1 MACATCQSGSPNGC
15 QNNGH
20 CATGGCNKM
29 NTYDWLAQYDYEDP
43 TGTDIVEISFK
54 KGARKEFFR
63 NHQYSPAQTRDMVV
77 VDTGTGFDVGVVS
90 LTGELVRLQMKKKRV
105 KEQTIT
111 NPVVRIAND
120 RDIERLNEYRALEKQ
135 AMVRGRAIT
144 VTLGI
149 DMKICD
155 VEYRGDGRKATFY
168 YTAEGRVD
176 FRELVRLYAKEFQV
190 KVEMRQIGARQESS
204 RIGGIGTCGRE
215 LCCSTWL
222 TDFKSVNTHAARYQN
237 LSINQAK
244 LSGQCGRL
252 KCCLNYELDT
262 YMEAINEFPQDVDIL
277 RYQGGSASLI
287 KMDIFKRLLY
297 YSVEVEKGRNTVMA
311 VSLDRVKVVKQ
322 MNVKGELP
330 DQLQD
335 PDLVVE
341 EEVLD
346 YADMGGQVEL
356 PDIKKTKNKKKKKP
370 GQRPDGQ
377 GAGGQQQPQQRR
389 EGGDRQNQP
398 KRDNQQ
404 RRNDQGPRPPR
415 DPNAPRGEQKPREPR
430 DPNAPP
436 REPRPPRDPNA
447 PRNEQRQRP
456 PRDPNAPR
464 GDQKPREPR
473 DPNAPPREPRP
484 PRDPNAPRGDQRP
497 REPRPPRDPNAPP
510 REQQPPREPREPRDP
525 NAPRNE
531 EGRGQ
536 GRNKNRNRNR
546 NRAPRPD
553 GGERPPQNNPT
564 E

>member
-1 MACATCQSGSPNGC
+1 
-15 QNNGH
+15 
-20 CATGGCNKM
+20 
-29 NTYDWLAQYDYEDP
+29 
-43 TGTDIVEISFK
+43 
-54 KGARKEFFR
+54 
-63 NHQYSPAQTRDMVV
+63 
-77 VDTGTGFDVGVVS
+77 
-90 LTGELVRLQMKKKRV
+90 
-105 KEQTIT
+105 
-111 NPVVRIAND
+111 
-120 RDIERLNEYRALEKQ
+120 
-135 AMVRGRAIT
+135 
-144 VTLGI
+144 
-149 DMKICD
+149 MKICD

-168 YTAEGRVD
+168 YTAEGRID
-176 FRELVRLYAKEFQV
+176 FRELVRSYAKEFQV

-262 YMEAINEFPQDVDIL
+262 YMEAIDEFPQDVDLL

-297 YSVEVEKGRNTVMA
+297 YNVEVEKGRNTVMA
-311 VSLDRVKVVKQ
+311 ISLERVKLIKE
-322 MNVKGELP
+322 MNKKGDLP

-335 PDLVVE
+335 PNLVVE
-341 EEVLD
+341 EEQLD
-346 YADMGGQVEL
+346 YDDAGGEIDL
-356 PDIKKTKNKKKKKP
+356 PDYKKKKNKKKKKP
-370 GQRPDGQ
+370 GQRPEGQ
-377 GAGGQQQPQQRR
+377 GGGGQQPQQRR

-430 DPNAPP
+430 DPNAPG
-436 REPRPPRDPNA
+436 RE
-447 PRNEQRQRP
+447 QRP

-464 GDQKPREPR
+464 GDQRPREPRPPRDPNAPPREQRPPREPR
-473 DPNAPPREPRP
+473 DPNAPRNEQRP

-510 REQQPPREPREPRDP
+510 REQQPPREPRDP
-525 NAPRNE
+525 NAPRSE
-531 EGRGQ
+531 EQ
-536 GRNKNRNRNR
+536 
-546 NRAPRPD
+546 
-553 GGERPPQNNPT
+553 PT
-564 E
+564 RWWTRTQPE

>member
-1 MACATCQSGSPNGC
+1 MACSTCQSGSPNGC
-15 QNNGH
+15 QDNGH

-29 NTYDWLAQYDYEDP
+29 NTYDWLAVYDYEDP

-63 NHQYSPAQTRDMVV
+63 NHQFNPVQTRDMVV
-77 VDTGTGFDVGVVS
+77 VDTGTGFDVGIVS
-90 LTGELVRLQMKKKRV
+90 LSGELVRLQMKKKRV
-105 KEQTIT
+105 KEITVT

-120 RDIERLNEYRALEKQ
+120 RDVERLNEYRALEKQ

-144 VTLGI
+144 VSLGL
-149 DMKICD
+149 DMKISD

-176 FRELVRLYAKEFQV
+176 FRELVRLYAKEFQI

-262 YMEAINEFPQDVDIL
+262 YMEAIDEFPQDVDVL
-277 RYQGGSASLI
+277 RHQGGSASLI

-297 YSVEVEKGRNTVMA
+297 YSVEVERGRNTVMA
-311 VSLDRVKVVKQ
+311 LSLERVKLIKQ
-322 MNVKGELP
+322 MNLKGELP

-335 PDLVVE
+335 PNLVVE
-341 EEVLD
+341 EEQLD
-346 YADMGGQVEL
+346 FADVGGDIEL
-356 PDIKKTKNKKKKKP
+356 PDYKKKKNKKKKP

-377 GAGGQQQPQQRR
+377 NAGGQQQPQQRR
-389 EGGDRQNQP
+389 EQSDRSNQP

-404 RRNDQGPRPPR
+404 RRNDQSPRPPR

-430 DPNAPP
+430 DPNAPKQ
-436 REPRPPRDPNA
+436 EHK
-447 PRNEQRQRP
+447 QRP
-456 PRDPNAPR
+456 PRDPNEPR
-464 GDQKPREPR
+464 GEQK
-473 DPNAPPREPRP
+473 PREPRP
-484 PRDPNAPRGDQRP
+484 PRDPNAPRGDQQP
-497 REPRPPRDPNAPP
+497 REPRPPRDPNAP
-510 REQQPPREPREPRDP
+510 RSDQQPREPRDP
-525 NAPRNE
+525 NAPRNDE
-531 EGRGQ
+531 NRNQQGGGQ
-536 GRNKNRNRNR
+536 NRNRNRNKNRNRG
-546 NRAPRPD
+546 PRPE
-553 GGERPPQNNPT
+553 GGERPPPNNPT

>member
-15 QNNGH
+15 QDNGH
-20 CATGGCNKM
+20 CSTGGCNKM
-29 NTYDWLAQYDYEDP
+29 NTYDWLAVYDYEDP

-63 NHQYSPAQTRDMVV
+63 NHQFNPAQTRDMVV
-77 VDTGTGFDVGVVS
+77 VDTGTGFDVGVIS

-105 KEQTIT
+105 KEATIT

-144 VTLGI
+144 VSLGL
-149 DMKICD
+149 DMKISD

-262 YMEAINEFPQDVDIL
+262 YMEAIDEFPQDVDVL
-277 RYQGGSASLI
+277 RYQGGSSSLI

-297 YSVEVEKGRNTVMA
+297 YSVEIERGRNTVMA
-311 VSLDRVKVVKQ
+311 LSLERVKLIKQ
-322 MNVKGELP
+322 MNLKGELP

-335 PDLVVE
+335 PNLVVE
-341 EEVLD
+341 EEQLD
-346 YADMGGQVEL
+346 YDDAGGEIDL
-356 PDIKKTKNKKKKKP
+356 PDYKKKKNKKKKP

-377 GAGGQQQPQQRR
+377 GTGGQQQPQQRR
-389 EGGDRQNQP
+389 DQGDRTDQP

-404 RRNDQGPRPPR
+404 RRNDQSPRP
-415 DPNAPRGEQKPREPR
+415 PR

-447 PRNEQRQRP
+447 PRQEHKQRP

-473 DPNAPPREPRP
+473 PPRDPNAPRSDQQNREPRPPRDPNAPRSDQQPREPRP
-484 PRDPNAPRGDQRP
+484 PRDPNAPRSEENR
-497 REPRPPRDPNAPP
+497 N
-510 REQQPPREPREPRDP
+510 QQGGGQ
-525 NAPRNE
+525 NRN
-531 EGRGQ
+531 RN
-536 GRNKNRNRNR
+536 RNKNRNRG
-546 NRAPRPD
+546 PRPE

>member
-63 NHQYSPAQTRDMVV
+63 NHQQSPAQTRDMVV

-90 LTGELVRLQMKKKRV
+90 LTGELVRMQMKKKRV
-105 KEQTIT
+105 KEQTVT

-144 VTLGI
+144 VSLGI

-311 VSLDRVKVVKQ
+311 ISLDRVKVVKA
-322 MNVKGELP
+322 MNLKGELP

-335 PDLVVE
+335 PDLAVE

-346 YADMGGQVEL
+346 YADMGGQIEL
-356 PDIKKTKNKKKKKP
+356 PDVKNKKNKKKKKP

-377 GAGGQQQPQQRR
+377 GAGDQQPQQRR
-389 EGGDRQNQP
+389 EGGDRQHQP
-398 KRDNQQ
+398 KRDNQ
-404 RRNDQGPRPPR
+404 RRNDQGPRPPRDPNAPRGEQKPRDPNAPRNEQRQRPPR

-436 REPRPPRDPNA
+436 RE
-447 PRNEQRQRP
+447 QRP

-464 GDQKPREPR
+464 GDQRPREPR

-497 REPRPPRDPNAPP
+497 REPR
-510 REQQPPREPREPRDP
+510 DP

-536 GRNKNRNRNR
+536 GRNRNRNRNR
-546 NRAPRPD
+546 NRGPRPE

>member
-1 MACATCQSGSPNGC
+1 
-15 QNNGH
+15 
-20 CATGGCNKM
+20 M
-29 NTYDWLAQYDYEDP
+29 NTYDWLSVYDFEDP

-63 NHQYSPAQTRDMVV
+63 NHPQNPAQTKDIVV

-105 KEQTIT
+105 KEVTVT
-111 NPVVRIAND
+111 NPVVRIANE
-120 RDIERLNEYRALEKQ
+120 RDIDRLNEYRALEKQ

-144 VTLGI
+144 VSLGL

-168 YTAEGRVD
+168 YTAEGRID
-176 FRELVRLYAKEFQV
+176 FRELVRSYAKEFQV

-262 YMEAINEFPQDVDIL
+262 YMEAIDEFPQDVDLL

-297 YSVEVEKGRNTVMA
+297 YNVEVEKGRNTVMA
-311 VSLDRVKVVKQ
+311 ISLERVKLIKE
-322 MNVKGELP
+322 MNKKGELP

-335 PDLVVE
+335 PNLVVE
-341 EEVLD
+341 EEQLD
-346 YADMGGQVEL
+346 YDDAGGEIDL
-356 PDIKKTKNKKKKKP
+356 PDYKKKKNKKKKKP
-370 GQRPDGQ
+370 GQRPEGQ
-377 GAGGQQQPQQRR
+377 GGGQQPQQRR

-430 DPNAPP
+430 DPNAPG
-436 REPRPPRDPNA
+436 RE
-447 PRNEQRQRP
+447 Q
-456 PRDPNAPR
+456 
-464 GDQKPREPR
+464 
-473 DPNAPPREPRP
+473 RP

-510 REQQPPREPREPRDP
+510 REQRPPREPRDP
-525 NAPRNE
+525 NAPRGEQRPPRDPNAPRGDQRPRE
-531 EGRGQ
+531 PRPPRDPNAPPREQRPPREPRDPNAPRSEDGGNQQGSGQ
-536 GRNKNRNRNR
+536 GRNRNRNR
-546 NRAPRPD
+546 NRNRGPRPE